1 MEVIHSKLIYLSE
14 MYYVSSCFPDV
25 NEIYELVGNALLQKF
40 AHYKIVAYVHNI
52 LLWDFKPLDGPNTAF
67 TVYSFSDS

>member
-14 MYYVSSCFPDV
+14 MYYVSSYFPHV
-25 NEIYELVGNALLQKF
+25 NENMKFVGNVLLQKF

-52 LLWDFKPLDGPNTAF
+52 LLWYFKLLDGPNTAF